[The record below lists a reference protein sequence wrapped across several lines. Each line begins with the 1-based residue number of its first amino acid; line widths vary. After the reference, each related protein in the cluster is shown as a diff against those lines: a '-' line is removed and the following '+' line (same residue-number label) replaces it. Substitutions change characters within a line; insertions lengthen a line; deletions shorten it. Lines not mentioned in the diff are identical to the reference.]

1 MENLGDSPNILA
13 NIFEYLSVFGVGSAV
28 SLFLKTVV
36 EKWSKRKKDEQE
48 LKDGDLDI
56 RLKHDQYWENRFKG
70 LKIDYDSREQYHKE
84 QYELLRKAYQDKEA
98 FLQSC
103 LDKAKN
109 DYTTLSEDVDEI
121 NEELKSVKD
130 ELKKE
135 QMKNI
140 KLYAELQR
148 LSKLSGIE
156 CSDIM
161 ESEVN

>member
-28 SLFLKTVV
+28 SLFLKTIV

-84 QYELLRKAYQDKEA
+84 QYELLRKAYQDEEA

-109 DYTTLSEDVDEI
+109 DYTALSEDVDEI

-156 CSDIM
+156 CSNIM
-161 ESEVN
+161 EYEVN

>member
-28 SLFLKTVV
+28 SLFLKTIV

-84 QYELLRKAYQDKEA
+84 QYELLRKAYQDKEV

-109 DYTTLSEDVDEI
+109 DYTALSEDVDEI

-135 QMKNI
+135 EMKNI
-140 KLYAELQR
+140 KFYAELQR

-156 CSDIM
+156 CSNIM

>member
-1 MENLGDSPNILA
+1 MENLGDSPNILV

-28 SLFLKTVV
+28 SLFLKTIV

-84 QYELLRKAYQDKEA
+84 QYELLCKAYQDKEA

-148 LSKLSGIE
+148 FGIE

>member
-1 MENLGDSPNILA
+1 M
-13 NIFEYLSVFGVGSAV
+13 
-28 SLFLKTVV
+28 
-36 EKWSKRKKDEQE
+36 
-48 LKDGDLDI
+48 
-56 RLKHDQYWENRFKG
+56 
-70 LKIDYDSREQYHKE
+70 
-84 QYELLRKAYQDKEA
+84 
-98 FLQSC
+98 QSC

-109 DYTTLSEDVDEI
+109 DYTTLSEDVDEM
-121 NEELKSVKD
+121 NEELKSIKD